1 MCKLPY
7 IILYLKKYVF
17 DIEINRLGYI
27 YIYIYIY
34 IYVYIYIY
42 IYIYICIY
50 IYIYIYIYCEDG
62 FPTKF

>member
-1 MCKLPY
+1 MCKCTY

-17 DIEINRLGYI
+17 DIEINRLEY
-27 YIYIYIY
+27 
-34 IYVYIYIY
+34 
-42 IYIYICIY
+42 IY